1 MPCLCQSTPVCWAAV
16 CRPTRNS
23 MSAVLATPEVLHR
36 KQQKLLG
43 MSHELAQAYA
53 AIKLFIAL
61 WCIIMQG

>member
-1 MPCLCQSTPVCWAAV
+1 
-16 CRPTRNS
+16 

-43 MSHELAQAYA
+43 MSRELAQAYA

-61 WCIIMQG
+61 WCIIIMQG